1 MAEKQVTL
9 PITGMHCANCSSTIE
24 RNLNKLDGVTEANV
38 NYATERATV
47 IYDPSV
53 LGEDAII
60 GKIRD
65 VGYNVA
71 TAKVE
76 LPITGMTCANCVA
89 TVERTL
95 NKKVPGVVA
104 ANVNFATEKATVEY
118 IPGQV
123 TRADMVAAIEKAG
136 YGVVEAEAGQLED
149 AEQSAREAEIRDQTR
164 KFWVGVLFALPLFL
178 LSMAR
183 DFGLLGAWAHQPWV
197 NWLMLAMAAPVQF
210 YVGWD
215 YYTGGWKALRNGSAN
230 MDVLVAMGSSV
241 AFFYSVL
248 VTIALTLGSTALG
261 MHVYFETAALIITLI
276 KLGKLLEARAKGQ
289 TSAAI
294 KKLMGLRAKTA
305 RVVRDGGEV
314 DIPIEQVKT
323 GDVVIVRPGEKIPV
337 DGVVIEGQ
345 SAVDESMLTGESLPV
360 DKKTGDEVIGAT
372 INKQG
377 MLKFEATK
385 VGAETALA
393 QIVRLVQE
401 AQGSKAPIQR
411 LADRV
416 ASIFVPVVIGIALV
430 TFLVWWLVVGVGF
443 TPAMIRLVAVLV
455 IACPCALGLATPTAI
470 MVGTGKG
477 AEHGI
482 LFKNSEALERAH
494 SLKAIVLDKTGT
506 ITVGEPSVT
515 DVVTRYQV
523 LGIGESGTQGIGGA
537 GGERVSAQQ
546 PGLPSPDSQSLDSL
560 SPDSLLR
567 LAASAERGSEHPLGE
582 AIVRAAQARGL
593 SLAQPDHFEAVSG
606 QGIVAVVEGHQVALG
621 NLKMMNQRSIN
632 LNGLGTEA
640 DRLASEAKTAMWVA
654 LDGQAAGVIA
664 VADTIKPGSK
674 EAVDKMHRLGLQ
686 VMMMTGDNQATAET
700 IAREVGIDRVLAE
713 VLPGDK
719 AAEVKKLQEEGIGL
733 VAMVGDGIND
743 APALAQADVGI
754 AIGTGTDVAMETADV
769 TLMRGDLRSVPQ
781 AIALSKATMRTIKQN
796 LFWAFFYNV
805 ILIPVAAGVLYP
817 FTFVPNILRS
827 LHPVLA
833 AFAMAFSSVT
843 VVTNSLRL
851 RRVKID

>member
-248 VTIALTLGSTALG
+248 VTIALTLSSTALG

-360 DKKTGDEVIGAT
+360 DKNPGDEVIGAT

-393 QIVRLVQE
+393 QIIRLVQE